1 MIQVEVNRARKTIH
15 ISRLGKE
22 FTSGKVYSNGH
33 AKAIEKR
40 FKAWDAMGWPYEPGD
55 DVPCYMV
62 KTSNL
67 IRD

>member
-1 MIQVEVNRARKTIH
+1 MIKCKLNREKRTIA
-15 ISRLGKE
+15 IYKNGRE
-22 FTSGKVYSNGH
+22 FTSGSVYSNKH

-40 FKAWDAMGWPYEPGD
+40 FKAWDAQGWPYEPGE

-67 IRD
+67 TRD